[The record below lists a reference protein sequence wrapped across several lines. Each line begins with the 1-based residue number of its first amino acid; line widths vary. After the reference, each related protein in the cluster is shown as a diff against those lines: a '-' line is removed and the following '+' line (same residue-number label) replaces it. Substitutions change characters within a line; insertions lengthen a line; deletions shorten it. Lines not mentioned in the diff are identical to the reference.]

1 MKKSIMASKG
11 TPQQFAAALQNKIAE
26 LGGGVEDINSSTS
39 ITASSQLS
47 IIRNELSFNELD
59 DCIKDAA
66 YIETGDGSYL
76 VVIETEDGLSVQE
89 NGAGSFVSK
98 SREDVLNHVLQSW
111 GFNSVGAATSITA
124 ASESYKDTSGIMGI
138 PGEIWTTA
146 ELSEYWK
153 NEQMDDP
160 VMSEYDSF
168 ESWYSDTVSQ
178 MELIDASTSIKASE
192 GEDSQY
198 IQELAQ
204 KAAQQASEDSG
215 WSVTHNIAGGMI
227 SFVVSDGTQQLGTYI
242 QPIGEIYPDWAELD
256 DDVQQLASE
265 ILGQIEPNMDG
276 GIDPEVGSPTL

>member
-1 MKKSIMASKG
+1 MKKSMASKG

-26 LGGGVEDINSSTS
+26 LGGGIEDINSSTS

-47 IIRNELSFNELD
+47 IIRKELSFNELD

-89 NGAGSFVSK
+89 NGAGNFVPK
-98 SREDVLNHVLQSW
+98 SGEDVLNHVLQSW
-111 GFNSVGAATSITA
+111 GFNSIKSATSIT
-124 ASESYKDTSGIMGI
+124 
-138 PGEIWTTA
+138 
-146 ELSEYWK
+146 
-153 NEQMDDP
+153 
-160 VMSEYDSF
+160 
-168 ESWYSDTVSQ
+168 
-178 MELIDASTSIKASE
+178 ASE

-265 ILGQIEPNMDG
+265 ILGQIEPNING

>member
-39 ITASSQLS
+39 IT
-47 IIRNELSFNELD
+47 
-59 DCIKDAA
+59 
-66 YIETGDGSYL
+66 
-76 VVIETEDGLSVQE
+76 
-89 NGAGSFVSK
+89 
-98 SREDVLNHVLQSW
+98 
-111 GFNSVGAATSITA
+111 
-124 ASESYKDTSGIMGI
+124 
-138 PGEIWTTA
+138 
-146 ELSEYWK
+146 
-153 NEQMDDP
+153 
-160 VMSEYDSF
+160 
-168 ESWYSDTVSQ
+168 
-178 MELIDASTSIKASE
+178 ASE

-265 ILGQIEPNMDG
+265 ILNQIEPNMNG

>member
-39 ITASSQLS
+39 ITA
-47 IIRNELSFNELD
+47 
-59 DCIKDAA
+59 
-66 YIETGDGSYL
+66 
-76 VVIETEDGLSVQE
+76 
-89 NGAGSFVSK
+89 
-98 SREDVLNHVLQSW
+98 
-111 GFNSVGAATSITA
+111 

-146 ELSEYWK
+146 ELSEYWN

-168 ESWYSDTVSQ
+168 ESWFSDTVSQ
-178 MELIDASTSIKASE
+178 MELIDASTNIEAASE
-192 GEDSQY
+192 GDDSQY

-242 QPIGEIYPDWAELD
+242 QPVGEIYPDWAELD

-265 ILGQIEPNMDG
+265 ILGQVEPNMGGMVDG
-276 GIDPEVGSPTL
+276 SIDPEVGSPTL